1 MCVSKSLGINVR
13 FSRVSRKKSFKN
25 RLEPYHTINN
35 DVSRILIFTKNKH
48 R

>member
-25 RLEPYHTINN
+25 RLEPYHTIN
-35 DVSRILIFTKNKH
+35 DVSRILIFTKNKN